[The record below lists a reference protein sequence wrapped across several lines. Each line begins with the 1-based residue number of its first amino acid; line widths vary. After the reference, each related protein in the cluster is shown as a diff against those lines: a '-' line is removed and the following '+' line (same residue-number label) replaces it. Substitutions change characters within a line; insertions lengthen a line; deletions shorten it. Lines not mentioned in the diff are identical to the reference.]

1 MVHGENNMADKPVRK
16 ITIYFTNGNQKSY
29 AFRQQDEDNNLTRN
43 IERIQEADQL
53 LIMLKDRMVWIPFNS
68 IERFELFP
76 APKAWPKNTIHN
88 AVEVE

>member
-1 MVHGENNMADKPVRK
+1 MADKPVRK
-16 ITIYFTNGNQKSY
+16 ITIYFNNGNQKSY
-29 AFRQQDEDNNLTRN
+29 AFRQQDEDSNLTRN
-43 IERIQEADQL
+43 IERVQEADQL
-53 LIMLKDRMVWIPFNS
+53 LIMLKDRMVWIPFSS

>member
-29 AFRQQDEDNNLTRN
+29 AFRQQDEDSNITKN
-43 IERIQEADQL
+43 IESIQGADQL
-53 LIMLKDRMVWIPFNS
+53 LIMLKDRMVWIPFNN